1 MGRNEDRTFKVKL
14 TSERSKTFKPKM
26 YKIDQQLEI
35 KGDFN
40 NDKSEDIYY
49 DEIIYYDGGGV
60 EGYGY

>member
-1 MGRNEDRTFKVKL
+1 
-14 TSERSKTFKPKM
+14 
-26 YKIDQQLEI
+26 LEI

>member
-1 MGRNEDRTFKVKL
+1 MSRNEDRTFKIKL
-14 TSERSKTFKPKM
+14 SSQGSKTFKPKM
-26 YKIDQQLEI
+26 YKIDQQMEI